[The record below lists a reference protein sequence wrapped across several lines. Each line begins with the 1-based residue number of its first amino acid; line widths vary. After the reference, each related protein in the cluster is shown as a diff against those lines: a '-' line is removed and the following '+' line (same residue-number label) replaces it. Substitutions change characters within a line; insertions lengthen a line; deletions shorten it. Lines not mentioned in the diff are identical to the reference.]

1 MIITQDQQ
9 ELLSKFRSERI
20 RDVGALVVQNI
31 RGAVIGGQET
41 TIAQLFKGNQN
52 TIDDVKDIV
61 ASYVVLSPENVV
73 LGFYSLRCGELYR
86 QVDFQK
92 MELCANASEAL
103 TMLITNP
110 TMNAAD
116 QQLHLRTI
124 QKAMQAGIT
133 SPDEWQQFYMKKAL
147 YLRDK
152 NDWSGSNIEQVS
164 EVLPGIELK
173 YLGVSEDAKELWAS
187 YGLPKRMGET
197 LFWQCVVD
205 KIDDI
210 CKCVGCQYL
219 YLFAADNKPD
229 GNLVSYYNTR
239 LHFEKD
245 LDLNANK
252 PHFDFKCRF
261 MCQEIEVLR
270 QNKTHFF
277 DHFNSREK

>member
-1 MIITQDQQ
+1 MIISQEQQ

-20 RDVGALVVQNI
+20 RDVGALVVQQI
-31 RGAVIGGQET
+31 RGAVIGGKET
-41 TIAQLFKGNQN
+41 VIAQLFKGKQN

-86 QVDFQK
+86 QVDLQK
-92 MELCANASEAL
+92 MELCANAWEAL
-103 TMLITNP
+103 TTLRANP
-110 TMNAAD
+110 AMSVAD
-116 QQLHLRTI
+116 QQLHLEAI
-124 QKAMQAGIT
+124 QKAMLAGIT
-133 SPDEWQQFYMKKAL
+133 SPDEWQRFYMKKAY

-152 NDWSGSNIEQVS
+152 KDWSGSNIEQVS

-173 YLGVSEDAKELWAS
+173 YLGVSEAAKGLWAS

-205 KIDDI
+205 KIEEI
-210 CKCVGCQYL
+210 CKYVGCQYL

-245 LDLNANK
+245 FDLNANK

-270 QNKTHFF
+270 RNKAHFF
-277 DHFNSREK
+277 EHFNSKER

>member
-20 RDVGALVVQNI
+20 RDVGALVVQ
-31 RGAVIGGQET
+31 
-41 TIAQLFKGNQN
+41 
-52 TIDDVKDIV
+52 
-61 ASYVVLSPENVV
+61 
-73 LGFYSLRCGELYR
+73 
-86 QVDFQK
+86 
-92 MELCANASEAL
+92 
-103 TMLITNP
+103 
-110 TMNAAD
+110 
-116 QQLHLRTI
+116 
-124 QKAMQAGIT
+124 
-133 SPDEWQQFYMKKAL
+133 
-147 YLRDK
+147 
-152 NDWSGSNIEQVS
+152 NIEQVS

-205 KIDDI
+205 KIEDI